1 MAGMRFG
8 YDRNRRPGDPA
19 SCFPGLDEARVQL
32 IDAKAKRS
40 SVVGASPI
48 QLRRQLC
55 GLVTDPNIER
65 VGRYGGWKTN
75 WSNPNRCGEARSMS
89 NPILALCFNGQR
101 GVRPCHPAKSKCLAV
116 ESAKSLISF
125 DFLLRRWHIYFSKNE
140 VKVSIPDG

>member
-40 SVVGASPI
+40 GVAETSPS

-65 VGRYGGWKTN
+65 VGRYSGWKTSR
-75 WSNPNRCGEARSMS
+75 SNPNRCGEARSMS

-101 GVRPCHPAKSKCLAV
+101 HPAKSKCLAV